1 MTDGPEEEPPF
12 VVAIREHLGA
22 EPSALSV
29 VSQDFP
35 LLAPRGGGLMA
46 GPIMDLG
53 PVQYVDVDVGP
64 GGTLTCLQSGLM
76 LAGRESGPLVVLV
89 ATGAEFGPRAG
100 KIGVEALAP
109 AREDAERF
117 LADLRG
123 EIRRRNV
130 FRGRVISLEGRQF
143 GPPKVRF
150 HELPGIERDQIVLPG
165 GVLERVERHSVG
177 FTRHAER
184 LRAAARHLRR
194 GLLGAHELRPEDS
207 QGAARGLHP
216 RCREGLHRS

>member
-1 MTDGPEEEPPF
+1 VTDGPEEEPPF

-46 GPIMDLG
+46 GPSMDLG
-53 PVQYVDVDVGP
+53 PVQYVDVDLGP

-76 LAGRESGPLVVLV
+76 LARRESGPMVVLV

-100 KIGVEALAP
+100 KVGVEALAP

-117 LADLRG
+117 LADAGCWARM
-123 EIRRRNV
+123 NC
-130 FRGRVISLEGRQF
+130 
-143 GPPKVRF
+143 GPTTAKEP
-150 HELPGIERDQIVLPG
+150 
-165 GVLERVERHSVG
+165 
-177 FTRHAER
+177 
-184 LRAAARHLRR
+184 RAGYILDASR
-194 GLLGAHELRPEDS
+194 S
-207 QGAARGLHP
+207 
-216 RCREGLHRS
+216 LHRP